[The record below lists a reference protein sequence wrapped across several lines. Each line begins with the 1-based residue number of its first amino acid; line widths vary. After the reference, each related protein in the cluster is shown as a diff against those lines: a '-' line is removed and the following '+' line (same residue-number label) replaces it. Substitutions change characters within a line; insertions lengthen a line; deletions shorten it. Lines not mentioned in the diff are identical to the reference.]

1 MKMKQIK
8 PNDKFGRLIV
18 IEEVERYRKP
28 SGQTQRQFRCRCEC
42 GNETITKLH
51 YLTKGETKSCGC
63 LNLELVKTRPITHNL
78 SRTKEY
84 KAWLH
89 MKERCYNPNTTQFKY
104 WGGRG
109 IKVCDRWKH
118 SFQNFLE
125 DMGYKPSNE
134 YSLDRINVDGDYEPS
149 NVRWAT
155 PLVQSRNR
163 RCLKS

>member
-1 MKMKQIK
+1 
-8 PNDKFGRLIV
+8 
-18 IEEVERYRKP
+18 
-28 SGQTQRQFRCRCEC
+28 
-42 GNETITKLH
+42 
-51 YLTKGETKSCGC
+51 
-63 LNLELVKTRPITHNL
+63 
-78 SRTKEY
+78 
-84 KAWLH
+84 
-89 MKERCYNPNTTQFKY
+89 MKERCYNPNTTQYKY

-134 YSLDRINVDGDYEPS
+134 YSLDRINVDGDYEPQ

-163 RCLKS
+163 RCLK